1 MSAASRSCAF
11 AAAMHPAAPARG
23 KPTAH
28 SARHTVSQLSAKRS
42 LVVVSHGGLL
52 NRIGDGV
59 QPLKTFLTAT
69 FNGFRSEQVS
79 HRIASQRIAAQRIA
93 AAVPRVSAL

>member
-1 MSAASRSCAF
+1 
-11 AAAMHPAAPARG
+11 
-23 KPTAH
+23 
-28 SARHTVSQLSAKRS
+28 
-42 LVVVSHGGLL
+42 
-52 NRIGDGV
+52 V

-93 AAVPRVSAL
+93 AQRIAAQRIAAAVPRVSAL